1 MSKTDSRSRRRSS
14 GNSWNFLAA
23 GVLFAIIS
31 SALPAWAALGGD
43 AASVEADQIHL
54 QGSRHITTAESYNVH
69 EIQAATGT
77 MVREYVS
84 SQGKVFGVAWQG
96 SWPPD
101 MRQLL
106 GSYFD
111 RYVQAVKIQT
121 SSRMGRRPLS
131 IELPGFVVQVGGH
144 GRFFAGRAYIP
155 DQLPASVS
163 AEAIR

>member
-1 MSKTDSRSRRRSS
+1 MSKTASTSRSRAALNSS
-14 GNSWNFLAA
+14 RFLT
-23 GVLFAIIS
+23 LSILLAIFF
-31 SALPAWAALGGD
+31 SAVPASAALGGD

-54 QGSRHITTAESYNVH
+54 QGTRRVTAAEAYNIH

-77 MVREYVS
+77 MVREYLS
-84 SQGKVFGVAWQG
+84 PEGKVFGVAWRG

-111 RYVQAVKIQT
+111 QFVQAVKSQN
-121 SSRMGRRPLS
+121 SARMGRRPLS
-131 IELPGFVVQVGGH
+131 IQLPGFVVQVGGH

-155 DQLPASVS
+155 DRLPSNIS